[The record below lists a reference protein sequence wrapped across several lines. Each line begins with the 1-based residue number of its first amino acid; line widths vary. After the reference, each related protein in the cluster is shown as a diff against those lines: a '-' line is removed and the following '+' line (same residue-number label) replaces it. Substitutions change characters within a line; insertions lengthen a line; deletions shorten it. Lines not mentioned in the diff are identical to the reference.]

1 MKKHTIPF
9 TFLLTLVTLFLN
21 AQEKDTTI
29 IPAADTIRIGSMV
42 IVKKHGSTPQKEKVA
57 IETVQQDIIGPFVS
71 VKFDKSKKNKKKS
84 NIATSYLNIDL
95 GFANYIDQTNNY
107 TFASNAVMAGAPHS
121 SALKLNN
128 TKSSN
133 FNLWLVQQKANLYKN
148 KWNLKYGIGFEMF
161 NFRFEQPISFR
172 NDANNTVYIDNVSFS
187 KDKLLVKYL
196 TVPFQLNFNSNP
208 DNKKGL
214 YASLGMSAG
223 YLLNARNKQISGD
236 RGKQKTNGT
245 FNLNDWR
252 IATIGELGIGSFRIY
267 GSAGLTNLF
276 DKNVTNYEMT
286 PYAIGI
292 RLSHF

>member
-1 MKKHTIPF
+1 MKKYTLPF
-9 TFLLTLVTLFLN
+9 ICMLTLVTFASN
-21 AQEKDTTI
+21 AQGKDTASLQ
-29 IPAADTIRIGSMV
+29 PADTIRIGSMV
-42 IVKKHGSTPQKEKVA
+42 IVKKHNGNSQKEKNVT
-57 IETVQQDIIGPFVS
+57 ETVQQDIVGPFVS
-71 VKFDKSKKNKKKS
+71 IKFDKHKKNKSKS
-84 NIATSYLNIDL
+84 NISTSYLNIDL
-95 GFANYIDQTNNY
+95 GFANYIDQTHNYAYANN
-107 TFASNAVMAGAPHS
+107 TVMAGPPHS

-133 FNLWLVQQKANLYKN
+133 FNLWIVQQKANLYKN

-172 NDANNTVYIDNVSFS
+172 NDVSNTVYIDNVSFS

-196 TVPFQLNFNSNP
+196 TIPFQLNFNSNP
-208 DNKKGL
+208 ENKKGL

-276 DKNVTNYEMT
+276 DKNVTNYDMT